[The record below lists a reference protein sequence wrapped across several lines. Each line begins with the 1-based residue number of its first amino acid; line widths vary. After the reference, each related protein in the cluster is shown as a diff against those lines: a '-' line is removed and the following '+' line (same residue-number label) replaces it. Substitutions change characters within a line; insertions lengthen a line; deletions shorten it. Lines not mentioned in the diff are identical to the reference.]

1 MDLTAEYGVENPSH
15 FNDTS
20 ALALGLQASRLGTWG
35 AFSIDQVVLETQIPM
50 GNSLDNAFTG
60 GNNFIPELAQT
71 PQTSWYAKLRM
82 RLKVLFLEIHATN
95 NQNDFTLDRLVPA
108 AVGLPFNGPFG
119 PGNETNGPGTPL
131 RSYGYNQI
139 AFLIRTG
146 VEF

>member
-1 MDLTAEYGVENPSH
+1 
-15 FNDTS
+15 
-20 ALALGLQASRLGTWG
+20 
-35 AFSIDQVVLETQIPM
+35 M

-82 RLKVLFLEIHATN
+82 RLKVLFIEIHATN

-108 AVGLPFNGPFG
+108 AVGLPFNGGFG
-119 PGNETNGPGTPL
+119 PGNETNGPGTGL
-131 RSYGYNQI
+131 RSASYNQI
-139 AFLIRTG
+139 AFLARTG